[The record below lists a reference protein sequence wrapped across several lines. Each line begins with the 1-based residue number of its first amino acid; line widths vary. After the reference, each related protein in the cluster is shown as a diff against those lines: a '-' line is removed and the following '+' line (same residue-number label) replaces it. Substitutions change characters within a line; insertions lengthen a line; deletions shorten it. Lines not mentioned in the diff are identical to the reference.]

1 MWSRHRVTLAATA
14 GAVGALLAA
23 GVAVAPAAGASTI
36 SSFVGGFKTITTVA
50 STVPKNGDVNPYG
63 VAVVTRS
70 KDRLH
75 RGDVLVSNFNDK
87 ANTQGTGTTIVEVA
101 PNRSV
106 RVFAQ
111 INAAHLPGACPGGIG
126 LTTAL
131 AILGNDWVVVGS
143 LPTNAGNPA
152 TAKAGCLL
160 VLNSDGR
167 VVETFH
173 GHGINGPWDMT
184 AVGGRSVS
192 ALFVTNVLNGTVAG
206 GGKVV
211 RRGTVLRLI
220 VTTPARGLPRL
231 IADTTIGSGFPQET
245 NSSALVIGPTGV
257 GLGRNGTLYVA
268 DTLGNRIAAIPNALL
283 RGRSAGTGLTVSR
296 NGALAGPAGRGH
308 RAERQH
314 PRRQLPQRQPGGGQA
329 ERQPGR
335 GQEAGHVRFA
345 GRRRGAVRPR
355 RRGPRQ
361 RRLLRRRRDQ
371 HPGPARTRLGRH
383 GRRRRPGGRVRAPGS
398 LLPVIRLHFGTCRQL

>member
-1 MWSRHRVTLAATA
+1 MWSRHRVTLTTAA
-14 GAVGALLAA
+14 GAVGVLLAV
-23 GVAVAPAAGASTI
+23 GVTLAPAAGASTA
-36 SSFVGGFKTITTVA
+36 SSFVGGFRTITTVG
-50 STVPKNGDVNPYG
+50 STIPKNGDLNPYG
-63 VAVVTRS
+63 VAVVTHS

-75 RGDVLVSNFNDK
+75 KGDVLVSNFNNK

-101 PNRSV
+101 PNHSV

-111 INAAHLPGACPGGIG
+111 INAAHLPGACPGGVG

-143 LPTNAGNPA
+143 LPTVAGNPA

-192 ALFVTNVLNGTVAG
+192 DLFVTNVLNGTVAG
-206 GGKVV
+206 NGKVV

-220 VTTPARGLPRL
+220 VTTPEHGMPRL

-245 NSSALVIGPTGV
+245 NSSALVIGPTGD

-283 RGRSAGTGLTVSR
+283 RSHSDGTGRTVSR
-296 NGALAGPAGRGH
+296 KGALRGPLGVAIAPNGDILTANSLNGNLVEITPHGSQVAVKKLDTSGSPAG
-308 RAERQH
+308 
-314 PRRQLPQRQPGGGQA
+314 
-329 ERQPGR
+329 
-335 GQEAGHVRFA
+335 AGALF
-345 GRRRGAVRPR
+345 GLAVAPH
-355 RRGPRQ
+355 GNGVYFVDDATNALD
-361 RRLLRRRRDQ
+361 LL
-371 HPGPARTRLGRH
+371 H
-383 GRRRRPGGRVRAPGS
+383 
-398 LLPVIRLHFGTCRQL
+398 

>member
-1 MWSRHRVTLAATA
+1 MWRRHRVTLAATA
-14 GAVGALLAA
+14 GAVGALLAV
-23 GVAVAPAAGASTI
+23 GVVAVAPAAGASTI

-111 INAAHLPGACPGGIG
+111 INAAHLPGACPGGVG

-131 AILGNDWVVVGS
+131 AILGNDWVIVGS

-184 AVGGRSVS
+184 AVGGRWVS
-192 ALFVTNVLNGTVAG
+192 TLFVTNVLNGTVAAN
-206 GGKVV
+206 GKTVH
-211 RRGTVLRLI
+211 RGTVLRLI
-220 VTTPARGLPRL
+220 VTTPDHGLPRL
-231 IADTTIGSGFPQET
+231 IADTTIGSGFAEET

-257 GLGRNGTLYVA
+257 GLGRNGTLFVA

-283 RGRSAGTGLTVSR
+283 RSRSAGTGLTVSR
-296 NGALAGPAGRGH
+296 NGALQGPLGVAIAPNGDVLAVNSLNGNLVEIKPNGSQVAVKKLDTSGSPAG
-308 RAERQH
+308 
-314 PRRQLPQRQPGGGQA
+314 
-329 ERQPGR
+329 
-335 GQEAGHVRFA
+335 AGALF
-345 GRRRGAVRPR
+345 GLAVAPY
-355 RRGPRQ
+355 GSGVYFVDDATNTLD
-361 RRLLRRRRDQ
+361 LL
-371 HPGPARTRLGRH
+371 H
-383 GRRRRPGGRVRAPGS
+383 
-398 LLPVIRLHFGTCRQL
+398 

>member
-1 MWSRHRVTLAATA
+1 MWRRHRVTLAATA

-23 GVAVAPAAGASTI
+23 GVVAVAPAAGASMT
-36 SSFVGGFKTITTVA
+36 SSFVGGFTTITTVA
-50 STVPKNGDVNPYG
+50 STIPKNGDVNPYG

-75 RGDVLVSNFNDK
+75 QGDVLVSNFNNK

-101 PNRSV
+101 PNHSV

-111 INAAHLPGACPGGIG
+111 INPAHLPGACPGGIG

-131 AILGNDWVVVGS
+131 EILGNDWVIVGS

-184 AVGGRSVS
+184 AVGGRWVS
-192 ALFVTNVLNGTVAG
+192 TLFVTNVLNGTVAG
-206 GGKVV
+206 NGKTVH
-211 RRGTVLRLI
+211 RGTVLRLI
-220 VTTPARGLPRL
+220 VTTPDHGLPRL
-231 IADTTIGSGFPQET
+231 IADTTIGSGFAEQT

-257 GLGRNGTLYVA
+257 GLGRNGTLFVA

-283 RGRSAGTGLTVSR
+283 RTGSAGTGLTVSR
-296 NGALAGPAGRGH
+296 NGALRGPLGVVIAPNGDVLAANSLNGNLVEVKPDGSQVAVKKLDTSGSPAGAGALFGLAVATRGNGVYFVDD
-308 RAERQH
+308 ATNT
-314 PRRQLPQRQPGGGQA
+314 LD
-329 ERQPGR
+329 
-335 GQEAGHVRFA
+335 
-345 GRRRGAVRPR
+345 
-355 RRGPRQ
+355 
-361 RRLLRRRRDQ
+361 LL
-371 HPGPARTRLGRH
+371 H
-383 GRRRRPGGRVRAPGS
+383 
-398 LLPVIRLHFGTCRQL
+398 

>member
-1 MWSRHRVTLAATA
+1 MWRRHRVTLAATA

-23 GVAVAPAAGASTI
+23 GVVAVAPAAGASMT
-36 SSFVGGFKTITTVA
+36 SSFVGGFTTITTVA

-75 RGDVLVSNFNDK
+75 QGDVLVSNFNNK

-101 PNRSV
+101 PNHSV

-111 INAAHLPGACPGGIG
+111 INPAHLPGACPGGIG

-131 AILGNDWVVVGS
+131 EILGNDWVIVGS

-184 AVGGRSVS
+184 AVGGRWVS
-192 ALFVTNVLNGTVAG
+192 TLFVTNVLNGTVAG
-206 GGKVV
+206 NGKTVH
-211 RRGTVLRLI
+211 RGTVLRLI
-220 VTTPARGLPRL
+220 VTTPDHGLPRL
-231 IADTTIGSGFPQET
+231 IADTTIGSGFAEQT

-257 GLGRNGTLYVA
+257 GLGRNGTLFVA
-268 DTLGNRIAAIPNALL
+268 DTLANRIAAIPNALL
-283 RGRSAGTGLTVSR
+283 RSRSAGTGLTVSR
-296 NGALAGPAGRGH
+296 NGALQGPLGVVIAPNGDVLAVNSLNGNLVEIKPNGSQVAVKKLDTSGSPAG
-308 RAERQH
+308 
-314 PRRQLPQRQPGGGQA
+314 
-329 ERQPGR
+329 
-335 GQEAGHVRFA
+335 AGALF
-345 GRRRGAVRPR
+345 GLAVAPYAS
-355 RRGPRQ
+355 GVYFVDDATNTLD
-361 RRLLRRRRDQ
+361 LL
-371 HPGPARTRLGRH
+371 H
-383 GRRRRPGGRVRAPGS
+383 
-398 LLPVIRLHFGTCRQL
+398 

>member
-1 MWSRHRVTLAATA
+1 MYSRHRVTLAAAA
-14 GAVGALLAA
+14 GAVGALLVA
-23 GVAVAPAAGASTI
+23 GVAVAPAAGASTTA
-36 SSFVGGFKTITTVA
+36 SFVGGFKTIATVA

-211 RRGTVLRLI
+211 RLGTVLRLI
-220 VTTPARGLPRL
+220 VTTPSRGLPRL

-268 DTLGNRIAAIPNALL
+268 DTLDNRIAAIPNALL
-283 RGRSAGTGLTVSR
+283 RGHSAETGLTVSR
-296 NGALAGPAGRGH
+296 NGALQGPLGVAIAPNGDVLAVNSLNGNLVEVKPDGGQVAVKKLDTSGSPAGAGALFGLAVATRGDGVYFVDD
-308 RAERQH
+308 ATNT
-314 PRRQLPQRQPGGGQA
+314 LD
-329 ERQPGR
+329 
-335 GQEAGHVRFA
+335 
-345 GRRRGAVRPR
+345 
-355 RRGPRQ
+355 
-361 RRLLRRRRDQ
+361 LL
-371 HPGPARTRLGRH
+371 H
-383 GRRRRPGGRVRAPGS
+383 
-398 LLPVIRLHFGTCRQL
+398 